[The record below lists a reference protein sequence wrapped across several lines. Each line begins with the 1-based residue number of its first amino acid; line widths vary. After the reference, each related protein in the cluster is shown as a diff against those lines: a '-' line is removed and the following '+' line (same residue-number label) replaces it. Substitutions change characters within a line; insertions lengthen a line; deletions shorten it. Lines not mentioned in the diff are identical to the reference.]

1 MSVTFN
7 FSSMNAGKT
16 LLLLKAKYDY
26 ESVGMKVVCLVPAIN
41 NRDGIGKIKSRALNE
56 SIEARVVKKED
67 NIFDLINVSH
77 YEKEIKLV
85 LVDEVQ
91 FLTKEQI
98 DQLCKISDSLGIHVM
113 CYGLRTDSNGDLF
126 EGSARLLAVAD
137 RLTEVKNTCH
147 CGKKATMTLRI
158 DQEGNPIKN
167 GNQIQIGAE
176 DNYVSVCRKHWIE
189 GKFK

>member
-41 NRDGIGKIKSRALNE
+41 NRDGVGKIKSRALKE

-67 NIFDLINVSH
+67 DIFQLINISH

-98 DQLCKISDSLGIHVM
+98 DQLCKISDNLGIHVM

-126 EGSARLLAVAD
+126 EGSARLLALAD

-147 CGKKATMTLRI
+147 CSKKATMTLRV
-158 DQEGNPIKN
+158 DKNGKPIKN
-167 GNQIQIGAE
+167 GEQIQIGAE
-176 DNYVSVCRKHWIE
+176 DNYVSLCRKHWIE
-189 GKFK
+189 GKIK